1 MLLSLAMASCGGDEP
16 SNNSAKDPDGTVI
29 VNVNRDDGIEIQGIY
44 ICIDDNYNLFQVGN
58 GWSYGSSFDELT
70 SGKISIVGQVKS
82 IGNINAN
89 ENTLQ
94 NMTWIGSSASKVGYG
109 YIFQKY
115 TRRTI
120 KNDDGSYKTESDN
133 YVFNWTHH
141 FYAVFINSEIT
152 NTTGG
157 VLGYE
162 IKVRKLLDLTYE
174 SIINRYK

>member
-1 MLLSLAMASCGGDEP
+1 MLLSLAMASCGGDKP

-29 VNVNRDDGIEIQGIY
+29 VNVNRDDGIEIQGIC

-94 NMTWIGSSASKVGYG
+94 NMTWI
-109 YIFQKY
+109 
-115 TRRTI
+115 
-120 KNDDGSYKTESDN
+120 
-133 YVFNWTHH
+133 
-141 FYAVFINSEIT
+141 
-152 NTTGG
+152 
-157 VLGYE
+157 
-162 IKVRKLLDLTYE
+162 
-174 SIINRYK
+174 